1 LTNIRTDEF
10 GGSIQNRIKFPLQ
23 VFQAM
28 REVFTESKPM
38 SVRIS
43 ASDWVEDGISEE
55 DVLYISNAFKEAGA
69 DIINVSTGN
78 TVEHQQPQMGRMWQT
93 PFSDFV
99 RNSVH
104 IPTIT
109 SGYIQNID
117 QINTILLNGRADLVA
132 LGRPLLL
139 DPNFVRHAE
148 AYEQFEPSDI
158 PNQYIAGVSHLFP
171 YEAAERKAL
180 EGMKKAL
187 KPESHNKK

>member
-1 LTNIRTDEF
+1 
-10 GGSIQNRIKFPLQ
+10 
-23 VFQAM
+23 M
-28 REVFTESKPM
+28 RKVFTETKPM

-43 ASDWVEDGISEE
+43 ASDWAQGGISEE
-55 DVLYISNAFKEAGA
+55 DIEFICTTFKDAGA

-78 TVEHQQPQMGRMWQT
+78 TVEHQQPPMGRMWQT

-99 RNSVH
+99 RNTVH

-109 SGYIQNID
+109 TGYIQNID

-139 DPNFVRHAE
+139 DANFVRRAE
-148 AYEQFEPSDI
+148 AFEQFQPSDI
-158 PNQYIAGVSHLFP
+158 PAQYLAGITHLFP
-171 YEAAERKAL
+171 YEAAERKAV

-187 KPESHNKK
+187 KPETHKKK